1 VKEALYYEKLGDQ
14 KVRCLLCPQSCR
26 IAEGETG
33 FCRGRR
39 NREGTLYAETYGKC
53 TLIAMDP
60 IEKKP
65 LYHFHPGAHILSL
78 GTMGCNFACDF
89 CQNWQ
94 ISQASPLLQDITSAD
109 AVESA
114 RRDGSI
120 GIAYTYNEPMIWYE
134 FVLDT
139 AKLVRENGMKNVLV
153 TNGFINPEPLEELLP
168 HIDAMNIDIKSINP
182 EFYKE
187 RCKGKLGPVQ
197 ATAKR
202 AVESCHIEITNL
214 IIPGHNDSKLEL
226 GMLADWILNN
236 LGEDTPVHLSAYFP
250 RHKLQAQPT
259 NGETLTQAY
268 EIFAGRLSYVYVG
281 NMLLSVGAETN
292 CRQCGA
298 TLIARRGYQIDIR
311 NLDDGKCGVCAAEN
325 NIVT

>member
-1 VKEALYYEKLGDQ
+1 MKEALYYEKLGEK
-14 KVRCLLCPQSCR
+14 KVRCGLCPQFCR
-26 IAEGETG
+26 IEDGKTG

-53 TLIAMDP
+53 TSIAMDP

-65 LYHFHPGAHILSL
+65 LYHFHPGTHILSL
-78 GTMGCNFACDF
+78 GTLGCNFACDF

-94 ISQASPLLQDITSAD
+94 ISQAAPPLQDIRSTD
-109 AVESA
+109 AVNTAQREN
-114 RRDGSI
+114 SI
-120 GIAYTYNEPMIWYE
+120 GIAYTYNEPLIWYE

-139 AKLVRENGMKNVLV
+139 AKLVHEKGMKNVLV
-153 TNGFINPEPLEELLP
+153 TNGYINPDPLEKLLP
-168 HIDAMNIDIKSINP
+168 LIDAMNIDIKSINP
-182 EFYKE
+182 TFYKE

-202 AVESCHIEITNL
+202 AVESCHVEITNL
-214 IIPGHNDSKLEL
+214 IIPEHNDSKLEL
-226 GMLADWILNN
+226 GMLADWISEN
-236 LGEDTPVHLSAYFP
+236 LGEDVPVHLSAYSP
-250 RHKLQAQPT
+250 RHKLQAKPT
-259 NGETLTQAY
+259 NGETLTRAY
-268 EIFAGRLSYVYVG
+268 KIFKERLNYVYVG

-298 TLIARRGYQIDIR
+298 TLIARRGYQISIR
-311 NLDDGKCGVCAAEN
+311 NLSEGKCGVCGAQN